1 MPTILAL
8 LVIWLILF
16 VCAPVVVFVLTII
29 GGAIAVIAWDSN
41 RKK

>member
-8 LVIWLILF
+8 LIIWLILF
-16 VCAPVVVFVLTII
+16 VCFPIAIFVLTII
-29 GGAIAVIAWDSN
+29 GGAIAVMVWDSN